1 MDPVEST
8 KYKGLFATDQDCIKY
23 LFNKR
28 WPEGFHCPFCD
39 RKQVDVAPAHTIV
52 CRFCRKQ
59 SSITA
64 NTLMHGSKKSLAEW
78 LQVAALFSFTKGGIS
93 ARALQHTFHIP
104 TYQTAWNWLKKLR
117 QAAAIAESGPLTGPV
132 YAMTLQMQRDN
143 SADKYIPRTACLIE
157 ESELK
162 KQRKRIRLAG
172 LAKNNPA
179 ELTHFIEQAV
189 APGNVLHAP
198 AAVITQI
205 SALQTRYILKITEEE
220 NKEVN
225 ALGQELQTWMHQL
238 YRGASS
244 PKYIQDYLNEF
255 VFRYNTRSWP
265 NRLEILDHLFT
276 GIMGGIRVKATGI
289 PARVRGCMK

>member
-1 MDPVEST
+1 MDPVESS
-8 KYKGLFATDQDCIKY
+8 KYGKLFATDQDCINY

-39 RKQVDVAPAHTIV
+39 RRQADVAPAHTIV

-78 LQVAALFSFTKGGIS
+78 LQVAALFSFTEGGIS
-93 ARALQHTFHIP
+93 ARSLQHIFHIA

-132 YAMTLQMQRDN
+132 YAICVQRQRDD
-143 SADKYIPRTACLIE
+143 SYDKYSSPIACLIE
-157 ESELK
+157 EPEIK
-162 KQRKRIRLAG
+162 NQRKRIRLAA
-172 LAKNNPA
+172 LSRKNPA
-179 ELTHFIEQAV
+179 ALKDFIIQAV
-189 APGNVLHAP
+189 PTGQLLIAP
-198 AAVITQI
+198 ASVISDI
-205 SALQTRYILKITEEE
+205 KSLQQKYTLTIAEQE
-220 NKEVN
+220 NREVEP
-225 ALGQELQTWMHQL
+225 LIHDLHTWMHGL

-276 GIMGGIRVKATGI
+276 GIMGGIQVGNADI
-289 PARVRGCMK
+289 PARV